1 LVQRWQ
7 EWKLIQ
13 RYPDQVPHRNHV
25 LYINQYVIIYSLQL
39 TLSIVYML
47 LNCEEEIMMNEE
59 NIPLYEVEE
68 LSLED
73 AILLM
78 ATEQEKYQT
87 DYSATSDRIMH
98 LVA

>member
-1 LVQRWQ
+1 
-7 EWKLIQ
+7 
-13 RYPDQVPHRNHV
+13 
-25 LYINQYVIIYSLQL
+25 
-39 TLSIVYML
+39 ML
-47 LNCEEEIMMNEE
+47 LNCGEEITMSEE

-78 ATEQEKYQT
+78 ATDQEKYQT
-87 DYSATSDRIMH
+87 DYSATSERIMQ